1 MLNLRQRKELAL
13 KIMLLEHPDFV
24 EGALDLLLRIIE
36 EGSQIDG
43 SQVLFKEIQ
52 NEDGSHILKTLVEVW
67 FC

>member
-1 MLNLRQRKELAL
+1 
-13 KIMLLEHPDFV
+13 MLLEHPDFV

-52 NEDGSHILKTLVEVW
+52 NEDGSHILKTLVEV
-67 FC
+67 